1 MRFLPLLAVPFAV
14 AACEPIVEPPTRE
27 MDSRVLVD
35 DRGVV
40 PSLVCPGA
48 VGCATAAGPVRAG
61 AAARTITPIVEEG
74 GAPVWMAGFDIGR
87 RATGIHD
94 DVWARAMVIE
104 QGELR
109 VGFVVLDAV
118 GVFHHDVVRVRRHAA
133 EAGLAL
139 DDIIVTSTHVH
150 ESKDTMGVWG
160 EAVGLTG
167 YDEEYMELIATRA
180 TEALS
185 ESIDEL
191 ATVTMT
197 VGVTSAS
204 PYVRD
209 SRLPEVL
216 DQSLHVVHLAK
227 TQDASPVVTLVV
239 WGNHPE
245 ALGSDNTLIT
255 SDYPHYV
262 RDEIEARLPGTTAI
276 FASGILGGLTTT
288 IGVLVCP
295 DVENGDVETCPQGTY
310 ERAETIGRFVGAAAV
325 DAIDAP
331 DARDESLNLAGALAV
346 RRHPLMF
353 TPTNK
358 PLAIAFQL
366 GMMSRPVFDVVTG
379 ERIPAEQLPNLS
391 IDEISEGLVQIDS
404 EVSALSLGGVEIVTI
419 PGELYAELWL
429 ANDDGTP
436 FIERPDGADHPD
448 AVFETPISTL
458 VDREGL
464 QTKIVLNNA
473 NDAVGYI
480 IPEAQFDMVA
490 PYAYDPESGQYG
502 EQNSLGHNA
511 GPEVVDAVASLYSLT
526 PR

>member
-1 MRFLPLLAVPFAV
+1 MRLLLLPPLAIAIG
-14 AACEPIVEPPTRE
+14 ACDPVVEPPTRE
-27 MDSRVLVD
+27 MDSRVIID
-35 DRGVV
+35 ERGVV
-40 PSLVCPGA
+40 PALVCPGA

-61 AAARTITPIVEEG
+61 AAARTITPVVEEG

-87 RATGIHD
+87 QATGVHD
-94 DVWARAMVIE
+94 DVWARAMVVE

-133 EAGLAL
+133 AAGLAL
-139 DDIIVTSTHVH
+139 DDVIVTSTHVH
-150 ESKDTMGVWG
+150 ETKDTMGMWG

-167 YDEEYMELIATRA
+167 YDEAYMELIAAQA
-180 TEALS
+180 TEALA
-185 ESIDEL
+185 ESVAEL
-191 ATVTMT
+191 TPVTMT
-197 VGVTSAS
+197 VGLTDAT

-209 SRLPEVL
+209 SRLPEVI
-216 DQSLHVVHLAK
+216 DQSLHVVHLARV
-227 TQDASPVVTLVV
+227 DNAAPVSTLVV

-245 ALGSDNTLIT
+245 ALGGDNTLIT

-295 DVENGDVETCPQGTY
+295 DDNDVETCPQGTF

-325 DAIDAP
+325 EALDAP
-331 DARDESLNLAGALAV
+331 DARDESLDAAAAISV

-366 GMMSRPVFDVVTG
+366 GMMSRPVFDVNTG
-379 ERIPAEQLPNLS
+379 ELIPEEQLPGLS
-391 IDEISEGLVQIDS
+391 VDDIALGLVQIDS
-404 EVSALSLGGVEIVTI
+404 EVSALSIGGVDIVSI
-419 PGELYAELWL
+419 PGELYGELWL
-429 ANDDGTP
+429 AKEDGTP
-436 FIERPDGADHPD
+436 LIERPDGADHPD
-448 AVFETPISTL
+448 APFETPVSTL
-458 VDREGL
+458 VARPGL
-464 QTKIVLNNA
+464 LTKIVLNNA

-490 PYAYDPESGQYG
+490 PYAYDPDSGQYG
-502 EQNSLGHNA
+502 EQNSLGHHA
-511 GPEVVDAVASLYSLT
+511 GPEVVDAIAALYALT